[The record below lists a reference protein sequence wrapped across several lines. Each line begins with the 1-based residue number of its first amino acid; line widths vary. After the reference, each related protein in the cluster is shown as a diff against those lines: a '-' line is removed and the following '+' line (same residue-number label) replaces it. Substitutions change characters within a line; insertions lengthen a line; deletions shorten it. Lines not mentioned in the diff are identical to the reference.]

1 MAEVDLELR
10 GPGDFFGT
18 RQSGLPD
25 LKMAKLYDRDI
36 LESARREASS
46 VLDEDPDLSLKKH
59 LGIKDRVAA
68 FLSRVTDEST

>member
-1 MAEVDLELR
+1 
-10 GPGDFFGT
+10 
-18 RQSGLPD
+18 
-25 LKMAKLYDRDI
+25 MAKLSDRDI